1 MPPLRLSLFSRAGAK
16 RRRVHES
23 WHNRYFISMQFR
35 WLPTAILGV
44 MAATVQAQQTPKP
57 KQPATTQPAPPAP
70 AAATA
75 QKPADV
81 SGAIGVVADSI
92 HGGPLV
98 GAIVQITGT
107 NKQATTDSTGKFR
120 IDSIPAG
127 DYKLALSHPL
137 LDSLGVAIATNEV
150 SFPAGRYAVIALA
163 TPSAN
168 TIVSTF
174 CPPEKRITGP
184 GAVIGRVA
192 DADTDLPSTGAKVSM
207 AWSQLEVGK
216 LIGVHQILRQRESI
230 VDGSGAYRICG
241 VPVGT
246 KAAVRATYQGFA
258 TADVPVNF
266 TDGILQLVTLH
277 TAKPD
282 TTPVAATPDTTPAAA
297 TTTTKVAAAPKPAVV
312 GLRSGHASL
321 SGRVVNAADKPLA
334 GADVTVFGA
343 ASKTVTD
350 SSGNFSLR
358 NLPSGTQTL
367 VVRKVS
373 YSPITQPVD
382 LSSKNVGTTNVI
394 LQVAPP
400 ELATVKVTAAKESG
414 LSKVGYDQRKKM
426 GLGHFMDK
434 QQIEEKLPTYMTDI
448 FTTTPGIRVDYSTGQ
463 PVLTGTR
470 GTTGN
475 GCVAYVIDG
484 TPYTEQTP
492 GDINDFMHPNEVE
505 AVEVYSDVDTPAE
518 YQKPGASCTTVIIW
532 TKTRTGDLN

>member
-1 MPPLRLSLFSRAGAK
+1 
-16 RRRVHES
+16 
-23 WHNRYFISMQFR
+23 MQFR
-35 WLPTAILGV
+35 WLSLTMLGV
-44 MAATVQAQQTPKP
+44 MAATAQAQQTSKPKP
-57 KQPATTQPAPPAP
+57 PATTPPAP
-70 AAATA
+70 STPAPAPA
-75 QKPADV
+75 QKPNDV

-98 GAIVQITGT
+98 GAVVQITGT
-107 NKQATTDSTGKFR
+107 SKQATTDSTGKFR
-120 IDSIPAG
+120 IDSIPPG
-127 DYKLALSHPL
+127 DYKLALFHPL

-150 SFPAGRYAVIALA
+150 SFPAGRYAIIALA
-163 TPSAN
+163 TPSAP
-168 TIVSTF
+168 TIINTF

-184 GAVIGRVA
+184 GAVIGHVS
-192 DADTDLPSTGAKVSM
+192 DADSDQPSTGAKVYM
-207 AWSQLEVGK
+207 TWSQLEVSRA
-216 LIGVHQILRQRESI
+216 IGLKTLLRNREST
-230 VDGSGAYRICG
+230 VDAGGNYRICG

-246 KAAVRATYQGFA
+246 KAVVRATFQGFA
-258 TADVPVNF
+258 TADIPVTF

-282 TTPVAATPDTTPAAA
+282 TTPVVATPDTLATAAPTA
-297 TTTTKVAAAPKPAVV
+297 KVAAATPKPTVV
-312 GLRSGHASL
+312 GLRSGHAML

-334 GADVTVFGA
+334 AADVTVLGA

-350 SSGNFSLR
+350 SSGNFTLR

-382 LSSKNVGTTNVI
+382 LSSKNARSANVI

-400 ELATVKVTAAKESG
+400 ELATVKVTAVAQSG
-414 LSKVGYDQRKKM
+414 LAKVGYDQRKKM

-434 QQIEEKLPTYMTDI
+434 AQIEERLPTYMTDI

-470 GTTGN
+470 GTSGA
-475 GCVAYVIDG
+475 GCVNYVVDG

-505 AVEVYSDVDTPAE
+505 AVEVYSDIDTPAE
-518 YQKPGASCTTVIIW
+518 YQKPGTSCTTVIIW